1 MTDMKKILAIMMCA
15 LLLAAC
21 SKDDEPTVN
30 EDDRQAAEIAAVLN
44 GHFIASTYSEVTN
57 TTEVTEITF
66 RPYAQPK
73 TEEWTENGI
82 SKNVVF
88 YGMCEVVTYYNDHL
102 LEVTK
107 EWKYNVRVPYQGAQA
122 ELNFYPEIYGL
133 TESHDISVISASS
146 FELDNETF
154 IKQ

>member
-1 MTDMKKILAIMMCA
+1 ML
-15 LLLAAC
+15 
-21 SKDDEPTVN
+21 
-30 EDDRQAAEIAAVLN
+30 
-44 GHFIASTYSEVTN
+44 
-57 TTEVTEITF
+57 F
-66 RPYAQPK
+66 R
-73 TEEWTENGI
+73 
-82 SKNVVF
+82 S
-88 YGMCEVVTYYNDHL
+88 VVTYYNDHL

-107 EWKYNVRVPYQGAQA
+107 EWKYNVRVPYQGAQS